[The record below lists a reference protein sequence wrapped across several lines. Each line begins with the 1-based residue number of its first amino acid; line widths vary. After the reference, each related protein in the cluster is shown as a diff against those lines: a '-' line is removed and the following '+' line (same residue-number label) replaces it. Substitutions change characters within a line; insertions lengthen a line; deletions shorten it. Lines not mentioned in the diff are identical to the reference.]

1 MGISYRSTMVKFR
14 HILLGSIVLKH
25 AAATWQQILNQLQN
39 NTINTSGD
47 KRGPQ
52 GRNLLNSAALVNLNK
67 YGCWCYFGVELGQE
81 GMGPGRGEPVDPVDS
96 ACKSL
101 HHAYDCIVRDI
112 QEEGGWYHHIEVLTS
127 DAGLSEAQ
135 RLQAG
140 FHEECE
146 PWTVSY
152 IPAYYTNEIN
162 QLGIYRA
169 CESLNEPNVFQ
180 NKENNPLRG
189 IGTTNSVFSPGF
201 GRCATL
207 ACSVEA
213 KFVESIVLLQQ
224 IYVVDMPQFSHS
236 QGFTTDQCRIP
247 ALQALS
253 PETECCGN
261 YPDRYS
267 FPTTTGNGPRAC
279 CGQVTYDS
287 SMFDA
292 VMKLQVSL
300 TQLAR

>member
-81 GMGPGRGEPVDPVDS
+81 GMGPGRGEPVDPVDT
-96 ACKSL
+96 ACRAL
-101 HHAYDCIVRDI
+101 HHAYDCVVMDI
-112 QEEGGWYHHIEVLTS
+112 DDEGGWHHHIEVLQS
-127 DAGLSEAQ
+127 NPALPEAQ
-135 RLQAG
+135 RHQAG

-162 QLGIYRA
+162 QLGIYGA

-180 NKENNPLRG
+180 GKDNDPLRG
-189 IGTTNSVFSPGF
+189 IGAVNSVFSPGF

-224 IYVVDMPQFSHS
+224 IYVADMPQYSHS
-236 QGFTTDQCRIP
+236 QGFDHESTCRP
-247 ALQALS
+247 PQLNAVAPEAL
-253 PETECCGN
+253 CCGN
-261 YPDRYS
+261 YPDRYRYHTITS
-267 FPTTTGNGPRAC
+267 AGPRDC

-287 SMFDA
+287 SLFTCCNEATSEFDSA
-292 VMKLQVSL
+292 C
-300 TQLAR
+300 